1 MEKREIRAVIKY
13 FFKQGMPPKE
23 IHEDF
28 VENLWKE
35 SPSHCT
41 VIKWAAEFKRGR
53 ENIGDDGRSD
63 PPKESTADEN
73 AKVVHTLVICDI
85 GRRRDLR
92 SIASEV
98 DIIFGAG
105 Q

>member
-1 MEKREIRAVIKY
+1 M
-13 FFKQGMPPKE
+13 
-23 IHEDF
+23 
-28 VENLWKE
+28 
-35 SPSHCT
+35 
-41 VIKWAAEFKRGR
+41 IKWAAEFKRGR

-63 PPKESTADEN
+63 RPKEATADEN

-105 Q
+105 QKNLTNILRCVKGFGKMDTQNVDR